1 MSRGRINPGQRL
13 ETAISARAWNRAQDA
28 ADVVLGDRG
37 GQAAD
42 GTSLGGLANT
52 VIRVRNDSGFSVP
65 MHGVLMLTTPV
76 VSPAGGDLTKTDQP
90 ASQAKEF
97 LRSLLIRG
105 VTPTANASRFCVLLE
120 PLANG
125 AIGRAAVSG
134 VLACKVKVT
143 LSTTFPYAV
152 TRDNDRTQLVTSA
165 CGPVRLLWHET
176 VAGDDKWALALL

>member
-1 MSRGRINPGQRL
+1 MARGRINPGQRL
-13 ETAISARAWNRAQDA
+13 DAAISARAWNRAQDA
-28 ADVVLGDRG
+28 ADIVLGSRDT
-37 GQAAD
+37 QAAEARSF
-42 GTSLGGLANT
+42 TPLSNT

-76 VSPAGGDLTKTDQP
+76 VSPAGGNLTEADQP

-120 PLANG
+120 PLENG

-134 VLACKVKVT
+134 VLACKIKVT
-143 LSTTFPYAV
+143 AATTFPYAV
-152 TRDNDRTQLVTSA
+152 TRNNDRTQLVTAS
-165 CGPVRLLWHET
+165 CGPVRLLWHEA
-176 VAGDDKWALALL
+176 VAGDNKWALALL